1 MCQSGDSYILF
12 HTLLRMTFNL
22 SEHFKMHAN
31 IYRMAFIE
39 VIEYEQANG
48 ELKGIYDHLIATRGK
63 LADVH
68 KIQSLNPPTVLSH
81 MNLYKD
87 IMFGPSPLKRYQ
99 REMIAVVVSSTNQC
113 EYCVKHHAEALMHYW
128 KSEARVEGL
137 LKISGD
143 AQLSTEDEALCIFS
157 REVTLNPEIITKQ
170 KMDTLRKVGLDDRAI
185 LDATLVA
192 SYFNFVNRITL
203 ALGLQVNEK
212 EVSGYKY

>member
-1 MCQSGDSYILF
+1 
-12 HTLLRMTFNL
+12 
-22 SEHFKMHAN
+22 
-31 IYRMAFIE
+31 MAFIE
-39 VIEYEQANG
+39 VVEYEKATG

-87 IMFGPSPLKRYQ
+87 IMFGSSPLKRYQ

-128 KSEARVEGL
+128 KSEVRITGL
-137 LKISGD
+137 LKISEE
-143 AQLSTEDEALCIFS
+143 AQLSREDEALCVFG
-157 REVTLNPEIITKQ
+157 REVTLSPELITKQ
-170 KMDTLRKVGLDDRAI
+170 KTDVLRQAGFDDRAI

-203 ALGLQVNEK
+203 TLGLQVNEH
-212 EVSGYKY
+212 EVSGYEY